1 MTEAIIILM
10 NMRGGCTTVGDK
22 VHALFR
28 VTSRGHRTQ
37 VVLESMEAR
46 KHLARVLLHSRRS
59 HE

>member
-37 VVLESMEAR
+37 VVPESSESSQT
-46 KHLARVLLHSRRS
+46 SRPNPAALK
-59 HE
+59 EIA

>member
-37 VVLESMEAR
+37 AVPEILESSQP
-46 KHLARVLLHSRRS
+46 SRPS
-59 HE
+59 PTSLKEIA